1 VIRGRDLA
9 FLILGLAVLGGLLWK
24 FGTQDLVTTLAQVR
38 PGRLCVYLVL
48 TAVVVLG
55 HSLRWRL
62 VAHSLGADPPLGVL
76 VRARLAGD
84 AVGALVPS
92 GKVAGEPVRF
102 ALVRSHCVDGP
113 LTAAAVAIDRIL
125 EALGNLACVLVYGA
139 IFAQAHAA
147 RLQGSGPWLVVVT
160 AALFLAGIAALLA
173 GARRGFRPLGF
184 LYGARAR
191 RRFPH
196 LAHWADKFEQTETHL
211 LRFFQHHPRACAQG
225 LLASLCIEALV
236 VAEFYMLF
244 TAFDIHLELPTML
257 MALVTSGLVRA
268 VPTPGGIG
276 ALEAGQVALLQMSS
290 GQAQLGFVVG
300 IVMRLHEMLMI
311 TAGFLALALHGVL
324 PGQAKRLVQSTQ
336 VPER

>member
-1 VIRGRDLA
+1 MSRRRDLA
-9 FLILGLAVLGGLLWK
+9 LLVLGLAVLGGLLWK
-24 FGTQDLVTTLAQVR
+24 FGTRDLLTTFTQVR

-62 VAHSLGADPPLGVL
+62 VAHSLGVEPPLGVL

-102 ALVRSHCVDGP
+102 ALVRRHCGDGP
-113 LTAAAVAIDRIL
+113 LTAAALATDKIL

-139 IFAQAHAA
+139 VFAQAHSA
-147 RLQGSGPWLVVVT
+147 RLQGSGAWPVLVT

-184 LYGARAR
+184 LYGPRAR
-191 RRFPH
+191 RRFPR
-196 LAHWADKFEQTETHL
+196 LARWADAFEKTEGHL
-211 LRFFQHHPRACAQG
+211 LRFFQDHPRTFAQG
-225 LLASLCIEALV
+225 LLASLGIEALV

-244 TAFDIHLELPTML
+244 SAFDIHLELPTML
-257 MALVTSGLVRA
+257 MTLVTSGLVRA

-290 GQAQLGFVVG
+290 GQAPLGFVVG
-300 IVMRLHEMLMI
+300 MVMRLHEVLMI
-311 TAGFLALALHGVL
+311 TAGFLALALHGLL
-324 PGQAKRLVQSTQ
+324 PGQAKRLAQSTQ